1 MANAGLFLGWGTA
14 VSGREA
20 KSLEMFQTE
29 VLPFF
34 QGQQDSGTIES
45 YEVVFLE
52 PHGGDLDGFILAR
65 GDREKIV
72 SLRSSDDY
80 TRLLTRGQFVVS
92 SLGAV
97 GASVADGIQDGITM
111 YQEAISDLA

>member
-1 MANAGLFLGWGTA
+1 MGWGSA
-14 VSGREA
+14 VTGREA
-20 KSLEMFQTE
+20 KSLEMFQNE

-34 QGQQDSGTIES
+34 QGQQDSGNIES

-65 GDREKIV
+65 GTRESIAA
-72 SLRSSDDY
+72 LRSSQDY
-80 TRLLTRGQFVVS
+80 DRLVTRGQFVVS

-97 GASVADGIQDGITM
+97 GASLGEGIEEAIGT
-111 YQEAISDLA
+111 YQQAISDLA

>member
-1 MANAGLFLGWGTA
+1 MADAGLFLGWGTG
-14 VSGREA
+14 VPGREA
-20 KSLEMFQTE
+20 KSLKMFQEE

-34 QGQQDSGTIES
+34 QGQQDSGNIES

-52 PHGGDLDGFILAR
+52 PHGGDLSGFILAR
-65 GDREKIV
+65 GASEKIAQV
-72 SLRSSDDY
+72 RASDDY

-97 GASVADGIQDGITM
+97 GANVGDGIQDGIAM
-111 YQEAISDLA
+111 YQEAVNDLG

>member
-1 MANAGLFLGWGTA
+1 MANAGLFLGWGSA
-14 VSGREA
+14 VTGREA
-20 KSLEMFQTE
+20 KSLKMFQEE

-34 QGQQDSGTIES
+34 QGQQDEGNLES

-65 GDREKIV
+65 GDREKIAAV
-72 SLRSSDDY
+72 RSSDDY

-97 GASVADGIQDGITM
+97 GANVGDGIQDGITM
-111 YQEAISDLA
+111 YQEAVNDLA